1 MTRYISLYNYIG
13 SEIISICSESSNST
27 TKTWYLFMDCDT
39 IHLTHI
45 KNSQFPT
52 SVAAHQAEVRGPPG
66 GGAPGLGTAA
76 PSNVTGKSRNKD
88 YKLCIANKIP

>member
-1 MTRYISLYNYIG
+1 LENDKIYQLIYIG

-45 KNSQFPT
+45 KKFSIPNLG
-52 SVAAHQAEVRGPPG
+52 RGPPG
-66 GGAPGLGTAA
+66 
-76 PSNVTGKSRNKD
+76 
-88 YKLCIANKIP
+88 